1 MLKEMK
7 NEIGN
12 SLLFHIIDSKLF
24 CYFLEYDSSMRMKES
39 IEICPKHT
47 STEQH
52 AAESLA
58 VDW

>member
-1 MLKEMK
+1 MK

-58 VDW
+58 VNW